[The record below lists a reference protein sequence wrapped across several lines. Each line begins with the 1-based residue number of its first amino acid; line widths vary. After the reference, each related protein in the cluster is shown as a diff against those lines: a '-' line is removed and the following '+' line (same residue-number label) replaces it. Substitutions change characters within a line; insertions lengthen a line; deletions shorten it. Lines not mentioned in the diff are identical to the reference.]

1 MDDDQLRLLALG
13 IEAVAKLEI
22 HRGAADLSSGAS
34 VLETLTGRLDA
45 RVLSTLFE
53 ERWEQTKAYLLV
65 AFVVVYLS
73 SHVFPEKCLERL
85 PEVQKEKSSA
95 FIH

>member
-1 MDDDQLRLLALG
+1 VDSIFLRVSFSLPFFVSQTNKKNLPDPSSVTAAIDDDQLRLLALG

-45 RVLSTLFE
+45 RVLTTLFE
-53 ERWEQTKAYLLV
+53 DR
-65 AFVVVYLS
+65 
-73 SHVFPEKCLERL
+73 
-85 PEVQKEKSSA
+85 
-95 FIH
+95 